1 MNIKQ
6 LERITVTELEDKTL
20 EEFLEEFDLTP
31 LDVIVILYEEGML
44 DDELL
49 ERKLP
54 VDWTIPD
61 YWTGLWIIW

>member
-1 MNIKQ
+1 MNLKQ
-6 LERITVTELEDKTL
+6 LERIIASQLEDQTL

-31 LDVIVILYEEGML
+31 LDVVVILYEEGML

-54 VDWTIPD
+54 VD
-61 YWTGLWIIW
+61 GLGTEHD

>member
-1 MNIKQ
+1 MNHKQ
-6 LERITVTELEDKTL
+6 LERVIVTQLEDQTL

-44 DDELL
+44 DEELL

-54 VDWTIPD
+54 VD
-61 YWTGLWIIW
+61 